1 MVYLQSKHE
10 WVRSRRKEAI
20 FETNFLVVVRKRD
33 VGNKLEVFLSK
44 VLNMKEGPTI
54 DTI

>member
-10 WVRSRRKEAI
+10 WVSSRRKEAI
-20 FETNFLVVVRKRD
+20 FEANFLVVRKRD